1 MDDRSQEY
9 RKTIAELREKIESQ
23 NQETFDLL
31 KYFDLVIIDTKDDM
45 RIMNSSG
52 AVEELFGE
60 AEKFFE
66 RGNSLIKA
74 IYKVTKNT
82 KPRPEEDDDEYRHT
96 QIQLDLEELVVKF
109 VMSSREEREFKI
121 VGEKE
126 NGDVFLLVWKI
137 KRMGKIFRSYFKII
151 PTNSIIKSMQL
162 KHQKEMEQV
171 KSDMRLVFE
180 HIQDGITILDMKN
193 TILYMNEAARNQYF
207 TSTNKVTKNANFEGR
222 LFQEIFVNESADL
235 VKGILNHNK
244 RVIDTREHFDYTIK
258 IAEQDVSFHLKPI
271 FNEREFII
279 GILIISRNSA
289 GDFNIDTNKLFS
301 ALKNLSI
308 ENKKLYSAN
317 KELESNLN
325 KSNENLTNFQRTI
338 KLIYS
343 FLEQFPYAV
352 SILKMPNMNYEFVN
366 SRYETI
372 TQMKREYLRGKRDEE
387 IFPPELVER
396 LSHFINTTL
405 ADSSS
410 EYFEFNEYR
419 IRQTVLKNERH
430 EPIYIIRAFE

>member
-126 NGDVFLLVWKI
+126 NGDVFVLVWKI
-137 KRMGKIFRSYFKII
+137 KLMGKVFRSYFKII
-151 PTNSIIKSMQL
+151 PTNS
-162 KHQKEMEQV
+162 
-171 KSDMRLVFE
+171 
-180 HIQDGITILDMKN
+180 
-193 TILYMNEAARNQYF
+193 
-207 TSTNKVTKNANFEGR
+207 
-222 LFQEIFVNESADL
+222 
-235 VKGILNHNK
+235 
-244 RVIDTREHFDYTIK
+244 FD
-258 IAEQDVSFHLKPI
+258 
-271 FNEREFII
+271 R
-279 GILIISRNSA
+279 
-289 GDFNIDTNKLFS
+289 
-301 ALKNLSI
+301 
-308 ENKKLYSAN
+308 
-317 KELESNLN
+317 
-325 KSNENLTNFQRTI
+325 
-338 KLIYS
+338 
-343 FLEQFPYAV
+343 
-352 SILKMPNMNYEFVN
+352 
-366 SRYETI
+366 
-372 TQMKREYLRGKRDEE
+372 
-387 IFPPELVER
+387 
-396 LSHFINTTL
+396 
-405 ADSSS
+405 
-410 EYFEFNEYR
+410 
-419 IRQTVLKNERH
+419 
-430 EPIYIIRAFE
+430 

>member
-1 MDDRSQEY
+1 MDDRTQDY
-9 RKTIAELREKIESQ
+9 KKTIAELREKIENQ

-45 RIMNSSG
+45 RIMNSFG
-52 AVEELFGE
+52 AVEELFGD

-82 KPRPEEDDDEYRHT
+82 KPRPDEDDDEYRHT
-96 QIQLDLEELVVKF
+96 KIQLDLEELIVKF
-109 VMSSREEREFKI
+109 VMSTREEREFKI
-121 VGEKE
+121 VGENE

-137 KRMGKIFRSYFKII
+137 KRINKVFRSYFKII
-151 PTNSIIKSMQL
+151 PTNSIIKAMQI
-162 KHQKEMEQV
+162 KHNEEIVQIKA
-171 KSDMRLVFE
+171 DMRLVFE
-180 HIQDGITILDMKN
+180 HIQDGITILDLKN
-193 TILYMNEAARNQYF
+193 TILYMNESAKNQYF
-207 TSTNKVTKNANFEGR
+207 TTTNKVTKNANFEGR

-235 VKGILNHNK
+235 VKSILNHNK
-244 RVIDTREHFDYTIK
+244 RVIDTRAHYDYNAK

-271 FNEREFII
+271 FNERQFII

-289 GDFNIDTNKLFS
+289 GDFNIDTTKLFN

-317 KELESNLN
+317 KDLEVSLN
-325 KSNENLTNFQRTI
+325 KSNESLTNFQRTI

-343 FLEQFPYAV
+343 FLEQFPYAI

-366 SRYETI
+366 SRYEEI
-372 TQMKREYLRGKRDEE
+372 TQIKREHLRGKRDEE
-387 IFPPELVER
+387 VFPPELVEN
-396 LSHFINTTL
+396 LGHFINSTL
-405 ADSSS
+405 ANSNS
-410 EYFEFNEYR
+410 EYFEYNQYK
-419 IRQTVLKNERH
+419 IRQTVLKNERQ
-430 EPIYIIRAFE
+430 EPAYIIRAFE